1 MFFASFW
8 RQLDARGRVAVGVA
22 ALVVVIATIVGAA
35 WVLAPRYQVLFSD
48 LAPEDAAVMTAEL
61 DRMKTPY
68 KLNDDGTAI
77 LVSAETVHKTRLKL
91 LSKNLPLHGA
101 VGFELFNGADFGMTD
116 FAQKV
121 NYQRALQ
128 GEITRTILSID
139 GIQSA
144 RVILAL
150 PEQQLFKKRDSEPKA
165 SINLVLKPG
174 VTLTHDQVNG
184 IARLVSAAVPD
195 IALQNVTIVDQHGIA
210 LTGAAGANGDR
221 DEGGSG
227 SAALDLKKSTEAYLA
242 RKLNDVLTQTFG
254 AGKAIARVDVTLD
267 MNRVQ
272 STREELLPSTKDGA
286 AGVLVRERSEGEGG
300 ASVALPPLPS
310 SGVGV
315 GAGSPATSTRQE
327 REYQVGRDVK
337 QTVSMPGAVR
347 RIAIAAIVNDS
358 LDPSQIAHL
367 KEVLAATVG
376 YDASRG
382 DTIAVYPFTQLAS
395 LDQGRAAAGAPYQ
408 GAATEQATVLSAP
421 SSDARGGARGWRA
434 HGSQALAALPSWIVV
449 GIAAIAALIVVCFGF
464 VLGARKPRVAPAAQ
478 PLDEAQRET
487 LLSDMQRWLAAEPSQ
502 GTPQ

>member
-8 RQLDARGRVAVGVA
+8 RQLDRRGRIAVSIA
-22 ALVVVIATIVGAA
+22 ALAIVVATIAGAG

-68 KLNDDGTAI
+68 KLSDDGTAI

-150 PEQQLFKKRDSEPKA
+150 PEQQLFKKQDSSPKA

-210 LTGAAGANGDR
+210 LTGAAGTNGDR
-221 DEGGSG
+221 DDGGSG

-242 RKLNDVLTQTFG
+242 RKLNDVLSQTFG
-254 AGKAIARVDVTLD
+254 SGKAIARVDVTLD
-267 MNRVQ
+267 MNHVQ

-300 ASVALPPLPS
+300 ASVALPPLPG
-310 SGVGV
+310 SGVT
-315 GAGSPATSTRQE
+315 AAPSTSARQE

-358 LDPSQIAHL
+358 LDASQIAHL

-395 LDQGRAAAGAPYQ
+395 FDQGRAAAVAHEQTG
-408 GAATEQATVLSAP
+408 ATESPAVLSMPA
-421 SSDARGGARGWRA
+421 SEARGGVRSWSGRGS
-434 HGSQALAALPSWIVV
+434 HSLAALPSWMLVGFVAVV
-449 GIAAIAALIVVCFGF
+449 ALIVVCCGF
-464 VLGARKPRVAPAAQ
+464 VLGARKTQPAPAAQ
-478 PLDEAQRET
+478 PLDEKQRAT
-487 LLSDMQRWLAAEPSQ
+487 LLSDMERWLAAEPSQ
-502 GTPQ
+502 GTPR

>member
-1 MFFASFW
+1 MLLASFW
-8 RQLDARGRVAVGVA
+8 RQLDTRGRVAVGIMALVIVA
-22 ALVVVIATIVGAA
+22 AAVAGAA

-68 KLNDDGTAI
+68 KLGDDGASI

-144 RVILAL
+144 RVLLAL
-150 PEQQLFKKRDSEPKA
+150 PEQQLFKKRDSDPKA

-210 LTGAAGANGDR
+210 LTGSAGANGEH

-242 RKLNDVLTQTFG
+242 RKLNDVLGQTFG

-272 STREELLPSTKDGA
+272 NTREELLPSTKDGA
-286 AGVLVRERSEGEGG
+286 AGVLVRERSEGDGG
-300 ASVALPPLPS
+300 GSVALPPLPG
-310 SGVGV
+310 SGVV
-315 GAGSPATSTRQE
+315 AGAAPGSSERHE

-337 QTVSMPGAVR
+337 QTVSTPGAVR
-347 RIAIAAIVNDS
+347 RIAIAAIVNDT
-358 LDPSQIAHL
+358 LDASQVAHL

-376 YDASRG
+376 YDATRG
-382 DTIAVYPFTQLAS
+382 DTIAVYPFAQLTP
-395 LDQGRAAAGAPYQ
+395 LGQTRAAADAPALGGVTDQ
-408 GAATEQATVLSAP
+408 PAVASLPASAMRTDGRE
-421 SSDARGGARGWRA
+421 SASRGPHW
-434 HGSQALAALPSWIVV
+434 LAAAPAWLL
-449 GIAAIAALIVVCFGF
+449 GTIAAGVALLVVCAGF
-464 VLGARKPRVAPAAQ
+464 VVSGRKPQPGRDAQ
-478 PLDEAQRET
+478 PLDEAQRAA
-487 LLSDMQRWLAAEPSQ
+487 LLSDMERWLAQEPLQ
-502 GTPQ
+502 GTPR